1 MTNKELIE
9 KLKTLPMDLE
19 VFYEHFDIEDAKV
32 VVEDYW
38 NKGEYYIMIN

>member
-19 VFYEHFDIEDAKV
+19 VMYEYFDIEDAQ

-38 NKGEYYIMIN
+38 NEGEYYIMIN

>member
-9 KLKTLPMDLE
+9 RLKTLPMDLE
-19 VFYEHFDIEDAKV
+19 VINYEYFDIEDAE